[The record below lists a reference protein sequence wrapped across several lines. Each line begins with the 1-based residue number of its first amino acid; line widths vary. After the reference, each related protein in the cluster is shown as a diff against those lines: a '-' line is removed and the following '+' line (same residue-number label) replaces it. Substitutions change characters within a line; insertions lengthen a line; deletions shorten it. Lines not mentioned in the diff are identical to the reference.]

1 MTLLWVVVGG
11 LVVCF
16 AAYWTFMSPY
26 SQAFGRY
33 PYRGERRDRVVALT
47 FDDGPNEPYTSQIA
61 DYLSS
66 KHIRATFF
74 QVGRCVERFP
84 ETTARIHAA
93 GHVIGN
99 HSLTHEFHAYLMP
112 GRLAREVAR
121 TQEIL
126 RGRLGRAPAL
136 FRSPW
141 LWRQPM
147 LLRTVRRNSLH
158 PVAGEFCHALEVFQ
172 PDGARIARRAI
183 AKTRPGSILIFHDG
197 FDGRGGNRSE
207 TVRAVQITTEELLRQ
222 GYRFVTIDELL
233 GVAAYQ
239 EDRPAASPAPGPD
252 AQRPAR

>member
-1 MTLLWVVVGG
+1 MILLWIAGP
-11 LVVCF
+11 LVACC
-16 AAYWTFMSPY
+16 AAYWVFMSPY

-74 QVGRCVERFP
+74 QVGRCVERFG
-84 ETTARIHAA
+84 ETTAKMYAA

-99 HSLTHEFHAYLMP
+99 HSLTHEFHAYLVP
-112 GRLAREVAR
+112 GRLAREVAQ

-126 RGRLGRAPAL
+126 RDRLGRTPAL

-147 LLRTVRRNSLH
+147 LLRTVRRQCLQ
-158 PVAGEFCHALEVFQ
+158 PVSGEFCHALEVFQ

-183 AKTRPGSILIFHDG
+183 ARTKPGSILIFHDG

-207 TVRAVQITTEELLRQ
+207 TVRAVQITTEELLRR
-222 GYRFVTIDELL
+222 GYRFVTVDELL
-233 GVAAYQ
+233 GVPAYQ
-239 EDRPAASPAPGPD
+239 EDRPAARSTT
-252 AQRPAR
+252 